1 MTTSLLSAHTCS
13 RLAFFTRISYLVF
26 PFLRFPL
33 DLIKVTE
40 GTPLFSAEECASV
53 PIPRLFHSSSAIA
66 LMDSDGVLTSG
77 DVPVNEVVVV
87 GISWEVGGIVPLT
100 VLVGAG

>member
-1 MTTSLLSAHTCS
+1 MAAPPTVTVGGIRRCREGSGNVVLALVGVHMVVVAVPCSA
-13 RLAFFTRISYLVF
+13 
-26 PFLRFPL
+26 L
-33 DLIKVTE
+33 DLN
-40 GTPLFSAEECASV
+40 
-53 PIPRLFHSSSAIA
+53 PIPRLFHSSSAMA